1 MSKVDRLIL
10 LDIYPAREEPIPGV
24 TSEIIFQGVTA
35 PEKVLLKKGELMDYL
50 KGLELGDK
58 EVFVTVGA
66 GDIDRFVE
74 PIKELLYEKSN

>member
-1 MSKVDRLIL
+1 M
-10 LDIYPAREEPIPGV
+10 
-24 TSEIIFQGVTA
+24 
-35 PEKVLLKKGELMDYL
+35 LLKKGELMDYL

>member
-1 MSKVDRLIL
+1 MAKKSQRIIACAKG
-10 LDIYPAREEPIPGV
+10 PGV
-24 TSEIIFQGVTA
+24 TSEIIFRGVTA